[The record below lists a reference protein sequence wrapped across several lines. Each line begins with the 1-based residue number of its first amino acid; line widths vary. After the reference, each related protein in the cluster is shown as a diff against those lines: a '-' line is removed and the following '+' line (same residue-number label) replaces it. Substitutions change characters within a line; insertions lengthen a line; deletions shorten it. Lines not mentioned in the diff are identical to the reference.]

1 MNPAA
6 PSRVIVDLM
15 KPPGAVD
22 LAFLLEMANS
32 ALEVCREDL
41 EGARVRFEGATARVE
56 GGGEGAVE
64 RFEAARGEVEGMER
78 EIGVLGDD
86 VSACCFWCWGVFGR
100 WRLTYRGRF
109 CGWRGGLR

>member
-56 GGGEGAVE
+56 GGGEG
-64 RFEAARGEVEGMER
+64 MER